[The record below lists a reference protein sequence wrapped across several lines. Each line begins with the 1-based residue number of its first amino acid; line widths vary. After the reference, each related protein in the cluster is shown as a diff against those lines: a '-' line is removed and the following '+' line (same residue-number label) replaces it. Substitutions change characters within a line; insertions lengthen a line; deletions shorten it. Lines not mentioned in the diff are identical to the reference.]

1 MAGSSELDLVLSRL
15 IPEREEQ
22 VMQAKE
28 IRPMF
33 FEEAHAVISSMT
45 DSRVFVLFGSLMSV
59 DIEKLVVA

>member
-1 MAGSSELDLVLSRL
+1 
-15 IPEREEQ
+15 
-22 VMQAKE
+22 
-28 IRPMF
+28 MF